1 MPFTGVQ
8 VGEKVN
14 AAPISLSLGAAVSIA
29 NLSGAFPDLVLQ
41 PFLWDHSN
49 DALTN
54 RVLAAKGSQLRLVE
68 GQRKER
74 ATHTSRCGSLE

>member
-1 MPFTGVQ
+1 MPSAGVQ

-29 NLSGAFPDLVLQ
+29 NLSGAFLDLFLQ
-41 PFLWDHSN
+41 PFLWGHRS

-54 RVLAAKGSQLRLVE
+54 RVLAAKATRLRLVE
-68 GQRKER
+68 GLRKN
-74 ATHTSRCGSLE
+74 ALSAAICCA